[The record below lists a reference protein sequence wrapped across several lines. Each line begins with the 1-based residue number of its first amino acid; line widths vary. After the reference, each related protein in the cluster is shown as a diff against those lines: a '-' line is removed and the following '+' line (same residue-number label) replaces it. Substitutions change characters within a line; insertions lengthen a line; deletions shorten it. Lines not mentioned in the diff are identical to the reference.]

1 MFDSPGFPSISAA
14 AWVFVW
20 RVADFSRSRTTR
32 LMAGFSRSPGLLLTV
47 LVVLAG
53 AVGCSSTSPASS
65 PATTTTAAGQ
75 PATIARVSD
84 GDTLRTT
91 TGRKIRLLQ
100 IDAPELHGDCYGKAA
115 LTALRKLTPPG
126 ARITLVSDPKL
137 DATDRYGRQLRY
149 VFVDGTNVNLAL
161 VRQGAASPYF
171 FRGDRGRFARDLLAA
186 VDEAQGANR
195 GYWGACSGARLDT
208 NRGSITGSG

>member
-1 MFDSPGFPSISAA
+1 
-14 AWVFVW
+14 
-20 RVADFSRSRTTR
+20 
-32 LMAGFSRSPGLLLTV
+32 MAGFSRSPGLLLTV
-47 LVVLAG
+47 LVLLAG

-65 PATTTTAAGQ
+65 PATTTTAVGQ
-75 PATIARVSD
+75 SATVAHVSD

-91 TGRKIRLLQ
+91 GGRKIRLVQ

-115 LTALRKLTPPG
+115 LVALRTLAPSGT
-126 ARITLVSDPKL
+126 RITLLRDAAL

-149 VFVDGTNVNLAL
+149 AFVDGTNVNLAL

-186 VDEAQGANR
+186 VGEAQRANR

-208 NRGSITGSG
+208 DRGSITGSG